1 MAGKDIAFLSIA
13 ELAPLIRSRKLSP
26 VELAEAALECIERWN
41 PRLNAFLTVTAE
53 EARRTAARA
62 EKEIRQGHY
71 RGPLHGI
78 PLSLKDN
85 IWTRGVRTTAG
96 SKVLADFVPEEDA
109 HVVTR
114 LRRAGAVLVGKT
126 NLHEFAY
133 GVTTNNAHYGP
144 TRNPWDTERI
154 PGGSS
159 GGSAAAT
166 ATGMCVA
173 SVGSDTGGSIRI
185 PAALCGLV
193 GLKPTFGRVSCHG
206 VVPLAKSLDHVGP
219 ITRCVADA
227 AILLRTLAGFDAR
240 DTNTTRKPVPDYAGS
255 LKRGAHRLRLGWP
268 REYFLE
274 RLDEDVRR
282 AIEAVRESFEALGA
296 TCKEV
301 SLPLLNQSVEP
312 STNMA
317 FAEATH
323 FHRSAGYYPARKID
337 YSGEL
342 IERLEAGEKVSAVD
356 YLRSFDV
363 QKQARAEFE
372 GAFAQVDAILAPT
385 VPIAAP
391 RIEERKLW
399 IGEEEETVRSALIRL
414 NRPANFTGLPA
425 ISLPCGFTKQGLPI
439 GLQII
444 GRASDEARVLQVAH
458 AYEQANPWRLRRPPG
473 YE

>member
-1 MAGKDIAFLSIA
+1 MAGKNIALLSIA
-13 ELAPLIRSRKLSP
+13 ELAPLIRGRKLSP
-26 VELAEAALECIERWN
+26 VELVEAALERIERWN
-41 PRLNAFLTVTAE
+41 PRLNAFLTVTGQ
-53 EARRTAARA
+53 EARSAAARA
-62 EKEIRQGHY
+62 EKEIRQGRY

-96 SKVLADFVPEEDA
+96 SKILADFVPEEDA

-114 LRRAGAVLVGKT
+114 LRRAGAVLIGKT

-144 TRNPWDTERI
+144 ARNPWDTERI

-173 SVGSDTGGSIRI
+173 SVGSDTGGSIRV

-227 AILLRTLAGFDAR
+227 AILLCVLAGFDAR
-240 DTNTTRKPVPDYAGS
+240 DTNTTRMRVPDYAGG
-255 LKRGAHRLRLGWP
+255 LKRRAHRLRLGWP
-268 REYFLE
+268 REYFFD
-274 RLDEDVRR
+274 RLDEEVRR
-282 AIEAVRESFEALGA
+282 AIETARKSFESLGVVFE
-296 TCKEV
+296 EV

-323 FHRSAGYYPARKID
+323 FHRSAGYYPARRSD
-337 YSGEL
+337 YSKEL
-342 IERLEAGEKVSAVD
+342 IERLEAGEKVSALD

-363 QKQARAEFE
+363 QKQVRAEFE
-372 GAFAQVDAILAPT
+372 AAFAQVDAILAPT

-391 RIEERKLW
+391 RIDERKLR

-444 GRASDEARVLQVAH
+444 GRAFDEARVLQLAH
-458 AYEQANPWRLRRPPG
+458 TFEQANPWRLRRPPG